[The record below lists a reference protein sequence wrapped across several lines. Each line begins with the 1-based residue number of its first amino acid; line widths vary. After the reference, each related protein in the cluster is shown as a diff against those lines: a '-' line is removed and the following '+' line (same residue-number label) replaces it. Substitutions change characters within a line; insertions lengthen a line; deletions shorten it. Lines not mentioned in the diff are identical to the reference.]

1 MTTASQH
8 TSDTDQGFSLVELLV
23 VIFIVGLMSTVVVLS
38 LPDDEA
44 SLSNTAD
51 DVTVMLGRL
60 QREAILQGKPVRWR
74 YSQTQ
79 NTVEAYSKRQWSALD
94 DRSRIYSRF
103 QLNDDIEFKVSL
115 VEFANG
121 ESKSSYSVREARR
134 TKETA
139 TPAIVFLPT
148 GEAAATTITLSNYE
162 RNIVLSLAADGR
174 VKRYD

>member
-8 TSDTDQGFSLVELLV
+8 TQDNDRGFSLVELLV

-44 SLSNTAD
+44 SLSSAAD
-51 DVTVMLGRL
+51 DVSIILGRL

-74 YSQTQ
+74 YSKTQ
-79 NTVEAYSKRQWSALD
+79 NTVETYSKQQWSALD

-121 ESKSSYSVREARR
+121 KSKSSYGVREARD
-134 TKETA
+134 TKEVV

-148 GEAAATTITLSNYE
+148 GESTATTITLSTFE

-174 VKRYD
+174 VKRYE